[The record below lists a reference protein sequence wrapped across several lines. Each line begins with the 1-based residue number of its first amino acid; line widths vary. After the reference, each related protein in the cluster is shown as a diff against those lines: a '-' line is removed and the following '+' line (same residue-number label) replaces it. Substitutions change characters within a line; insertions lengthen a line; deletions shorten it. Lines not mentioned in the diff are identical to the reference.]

1 MVCASC
7 GAEIDSPG
15 KFCAKCGAPLPEAAP
30 VSPTID
36 FAEEPPIVPEA
47 PPAEAPAAPDWA
59 QTTTPPAEAP
69 GAPAWAQTPPPP
81 AEAPGAPAW
90 AQTPPP
96 PAEAP
101 GAPAWAQTPPPPA
114 PGAAPVWSAAPPPA
128 PQAWSQAPAQPA
140 APQPPAG
147 AQQYGAPPY
156 GAPPYGAPPY
166 GAPPYGAPQYGAPQY
181 AAPVAAAAGTGML
194 AALLALAGGAVAI
207 GSAWLPWAATSSGDS
222 LIKPI
227 ESTSGSDL
235 ANGYYLIAAGA
246 VAAACGLLLLLGLV
260 KTPSARM
267 LLSLGAIAGGAAVLA
282 VEFVA
287 MDDVNKVINL
297 GFGQTVSIGIGLYLG
312 AAGGVAAA
320 VGGLLGLVSKR

>member
-7 GAEIDSPG
+7 GAQIDSPG

-30 VSPTID
+30 VSPTND
-36 FAEEPPIVPEA
+36 FAAVPPLPPEAPLAEDPAAPGWAETPPPAEEP
-47 PPAEAPAAPDWA
+47 AAPV
-59 QTTTPPAEAP
+59 
-69 GAPAWAQTPPPP
+69 WAQTPPPP
-81 AEAPGAPAW
+81 AAPPVW
-90 AQTPPP
+90 AATPPP
-96 PAEAP
+96 AAQ
-101 GAPAWAQTPPPPA
+101 AWAPP
-114 PGAAPVWSAAPPPA
+114 
-128 PQAWSQAPAQPA
+128 PAQPA
-140 APQPPAG
+140 APPPPPG
-147 AQQYGAPPY
+147 APQYGAPQY
-156 GAPPYGAPPY
+156 GAPQYGAPQY
-166 GAPPYGAPQYGAPQY
+166 GAPQYGAPQYGAPQY
-181 AAPVAAAAGTGML
+181 APPYGAPQYAAPAAAGAGTGMI

-207 GSAWLPWAATSSGDS
+207 GSAWLPWAVTSSGDS

-246 VAAACGLLLLLGLV
+246 VAAACGLLMLLGMV

-267 LLSLGAIAGGAAVLA
+267 LLSLGAIAGGAAILV

-297 GFGQTVSIGIGLYLG
+297 GFGTAVSLGLGLWVG

-320 VGGLLGLVSKR
+320 VGGVLGLVSKR

>member
-7 GAEIDSPG
+7 GAQIDSPG

-30 VSPTID
+30 VSSTND
-36 FAEEPPIVPEA
+36 FAAVPPPPPEA
-47 PPAEAPAAPDWA
+47 PLAEDPAAPGWAQTPSPAEAPAAP
-59 QTTTPPAEAP
+59 T
-69 GAPAWAQTPPPP
+69 WAQTPPPP
-81 AEAPGAPAW
+81 
-90 AQTPPP
+90 P
-96 PAEAP
+96 PA
-101 GAPAWAQTPPPPA
+101 
-114 PGAAPVWSAAPPPA
+114 AAPVWSATPPPAAQTWSQPPAPPAAPPPPLGA
-128 PQAWSQAPAQPA
+128 PQ
-140 APQPPAG
+140 
-147 AQQYGAPPY
+147 
-156 GAPPYGAPPY
+156 Y

-181 AAPVAAAAGTGML
+181 AAPAAAAAGTGML
-194 AALLALAGGAVAI
+194 AALLALAGGAVAV

-246 VAAACGLLLLLGLV
+246 VAAACGLLLLLGMV

-267 LLSLGAIAGGAAVLA
+267 LLGLGAIAGGAAVLA

-297 GFGQTVSIGIGLYLG
+297 GFGTTVSIGLGLYLG

-320 VGGLLGLVSKR
+320 VGGVLGLVSKR

>member
-7 GAEIDSPG
+7 GAQIDSPG

-30 VSPTID
+30 VSPTND
-36 FAEEPPIVPEA
+36 FAAVPPLPPEA
-47 PPAEAPAAPDWA
+47 PLTEDPAAP
-59 QTTTPPAEAP
+59 
-69 GAPAWAQTPPPP
+69 GWAQTPPPAEEP
-81 AEAPGAPAW
+81 AAPAW
-90 AQTPPP
+90 TDTPPP
-96 PAEAP
+96 PPPAAP
-101 GAPAWAQTPPPPA
+101 PVWAATPPPAAPAW
-114 PGAAPVWSAAPPPA
+114 
-128 PQAWSQAPAQPA
+128 SQPPAQPA
-140 APQPPAG
+140 APPPPG
-147 AQQYGAPPY
+147 APQYGAPQY
-156 GAPPYGAPPY
+156 GAPQ
-166 GAPPYGAPQYGAPQY
+166 YGAPQYGAPQY
-181 AAPVAAAAGTGML
+181 APPYGAPQYAAPATAGAGTGMI

-207 GSAWLPWAATSSGDS
+207 VSAWLPWAVTSSGDS

-246 VAAACGLLLLLGLV
+246 VAAACGLLMLLGMV

-267 LLSLGAIAGGAAVLA
+267 LLSLGAIAGGAAILA

-297 GFGQTVSIGIGLYLG
+297 GFGTTVSLGVGLYLG

-320 VGGLLGLVSKR
+320 VGGVLGLVSKR